1 MGLKC
6 ELIPKQ
12 AVCAKL
18 PEASA
23 ILNKTVETYSDFAHY
38 EDDGLC
44 TTITKYAD
52 GSTQESCKSF
62 VTQFTAPLKLQF
74 AWCDY
79 SSTLAPH
86 LPDAIEIKNSKQ
98 SIVKKHE
105 KTFKKCQPEEAMK
118 FAVGLSN
125 GAGAIVL
132 PLLVTSLSGLKTTSL
147 ASVVS
152 ARLTADE
159 VVDGFLCYRIL
170 VELSTFPWIG
180 VYFISKADYLIRK
193 FENERSINL
202 SEMVSDTGSLTQE
215 ELQPRASSQQIWF
228 KNVRFKSRL

>member
-1 MGLKC
+1 MCIQLSD
-6 ELIPKQ
+6 
-12 AVCAKL
+12 
-18 PEASA
+18 ASA
-23 ILNKTVETYSDFAHY
+23 ILIKTVKTYSDCAHY

-44 TTITKYAD
+44 TSLTKYAD

-62 VTQFTAPLKLQF
+62 ITQFTAPFHLEF
-74 AWCDY
+74 TWCDY
-79 SSTLAPH
+79 NDTLAPH

-98 SIVKKHE
+98 SVVKKHE

-125 GAGAIVL
+125 EAGAIVL
-132 PLLVTSLSGLKTTSL
+132 PLLVTSLTGLKTTSL
-147 ASVVS
+147 AAVVS

-180 VYFISKADYLIRK
+180 IYFISKSDNLIRK
-193 FENERSINL
+193 FENERSVNPT
-202 SEMVSDTGSLTQE
+202 EMGADTGSFTPE
-215 ELQPRASSQQIWF
+215 ELQPRTSTQEIWF
-228 KNVRFKSRL
+228 KNVRLKLL